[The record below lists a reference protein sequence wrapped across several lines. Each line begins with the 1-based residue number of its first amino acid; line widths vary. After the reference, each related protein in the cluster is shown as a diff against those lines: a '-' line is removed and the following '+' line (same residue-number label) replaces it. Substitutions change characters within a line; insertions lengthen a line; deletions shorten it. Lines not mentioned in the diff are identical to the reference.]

1 MANLIGSYMEKHG
14 IRFQRGYVPT
24 KLERIEEGTPGR
36 IKVMISY
43 MALLKIYFVI
53 DDFKM
58 EKVTSQNEQGELMEE
73 EYNTVLFAI
82 GRDACTNKIGIEK
95 ANVML
100 NSK

>member
-1 MANLIGSYMEKHG
+1 MK
-14 IRFQRGYVPT
+14 
-24 KLERIEEGTPGR
+24 
-36 IKVMISY
+36 
-43 MALLKIYFVI
+43 
-53 DDFKM
+53 
-58 EKVTSQNEQGELMEE
+58 KVTSQNEQGELMEE